1 MAIER
6 PEEAILDG
14 LKDHVKDNL
23 DTYLT
28 QIETETTDGI
38 SLVDIR
44 DHRVGEY
51 SVEGLNS
58 FPALLYFPEDIGYAY
73 LTTKS
78 EEITISING
87 ILVVREAIKENAVR
101 RLLRYVAGLR
111 ALWDNDRTA
120 GGVVDRVSI
129 TEVRFFAHIPGVD
142 DRALAE
148 VIMTATK
155 EIQR

>member
-6 PEEAILDG
+6 PEEQILDG
-14 LKDHVKDNL
+14 LKDYIKDNL

-28 QIETETTDGI
+28 TIETEAADGI
-38 SLVDIR
+38 TLQDI
-44 DHRVGEY
+44 DYHGVGEY
-51 SVEGLNS
+51 DISTLDR
-58 FPALLYFPEDIGYAY
+58 FPSLLYFPENIGYEY

-78 EEITISING
+78 EEITISVNG
-87 ILVVREAIKENAVR
+87 ILVLREVLRENATIK
-101 RLLRYVAGLR
+101 LLRYVAGIR
-111 ALWDNDRTA
+111 ALFDADRTA
-120 GGVVDRVSI
+120 GGVVDKVKVS
-129 TEVRFFAHIPGVD
+129 EVRFFAHIPGVD